1 MGESGKDAVEIAGF
15 LESLARHF
23 SLILFSL
30 SLLHLRTAYV
40 RIRIKMKSHAYVFFL
55 RLKYAAN

>member
-23 SLILFSL
+23 SLILFFFVAFAFEDCI
-30 SLLHLRTAYV
+30 RTYTY
-40 RIRIKMKSHAYVFFL
+40 KNEKSCVCFFPAP
-55 RLKYAAN
+55 KICS